1 MADFVKLSIFGTEFE
16 ITTRYTDLQPVGM
29 GAFGLVCSARDQLK
43 TRSVAIKKIMRP
55 FSASVLAK
63 RTYRELKL
71 LKDLQHENIIS
82 MSDVFVSPKEDIYF
96 VTELLGTDLYRLR
109 QSRPLEK
116 QFIQYFLY
124 QILRGLKYVHSAGVI
139 HRDLKP
145 SNIVINENCDLRICD
160 FGLARIQDPQMTGY
174 VSTRYYRAPEIMLT
188 WQKYDVAV
196 DIWSAGCI
204 LAEMFEGTPLFP
216 GKDHVHQFSIITEL
230 LGTPPDDV
238 IQTIGSENTLRFV
251 QSLPRREPV
260 SFKTRFPDI
269 EPLAVDLLEKMLVFD
284 PRKRITAS
292 EALAHPYLETY
303 HDEAD
308 EPEAAKKFD
317 WSFNDADLP
326 VEEWKVMM
334 YNEILDFLHVFD
346 GDAPEDE
353 SQAAT
358 ESNIDPLSAASSTD
372 TQATANSTEE
382 SSKAT
387 VDRIIQLENSVVS
400 SQQNLNDLVDIL
412 SIAKSGNVETTFV
425 ATNSLGRIFAAL
437 WKQGLL
443 KRQKEKTPAAAAAST
458 AVVSEWLRS
467 NYNEYLGVLKAQL
480 KHSEAAIQVG
490 ALKLLMQ
497 AVSHEGENA
506 SQSTGSYEFP
516 NSLYLNILELVL
528 DSTEASDQLLRSLA
542 DSYLNLYDDL
552 RYYFFRDVAKIASPD
567 YDPFKTGGRS
577 GARTKSLVEET
588 ESFVS
593 NTFAVMGM
601 VRVVP
606 TAKEYTAFW
615 VNSVAPSGDY
625 SSVSNAAA
633 HRKAF
638 SEAWIAFLRQ
648 PLSAE
653 IYKQVLL
660 SMHRR
665 IIPHMV
671 DATGLMDFLSTAY
684 DSGGSISLLA
694 LNGLFTLISE
704 YNLNYPQFYEKLY
717 ALFDRNLLHVKYRA
731 RFFRLFELF
740 LGSSHLP
747 AYLVA
752 AFIKRMARLAVSAT
766 PSGAVTVIPVIYNLL
781 KAHPSCMVLIH
792 RMPGGYEDGGEESVS
807 AENDMYLANEAD
819 PAKCNAL
826 SSSLWELET
835 LQHHYYPNIATL
847 ANIFGEPF
855 HKPKFLLED
864 FLDHTYATFFDGDT
878 VRTPKKAPALAVQP
892 PVALLRTGDAI
903 SDFLVL

>member
-71 LKDLQHENIIS
+71 LKDLRHENIIS
-82 MSDVFVSPKEDIYF
+82 MSDVFVSPREDIYF

-124 QILRGLKYVHSAGVI
+124 QILRGLKFVHSAGVI

-284 PRKRITAS
+284 PRKRITAT

-308 EPEAAKKFD
+308 EPEAASKFD

-346 GDAPEDE
+346 DGSSSPLASEE
-353 SQAAT
+353 HQQ
-358 ESNIDPLSAASSTD
+358 SNIDPLSAAS
-372 TQATANSTEE
+372 
-382 SSKAT
+382 
-387 VDRIIQLENSVVS
+387 
-400 SQQNLNDLVDIL
+400 
-412 SIAKSGNVETTFV
+412 TT
-425 ATNSLGRIFAAL
+425 G
-437 WKQGLL
+437 
-443 KRQKEKTPAAAAAST
+443 
-458 AVVSEWLRS
+458 
-467 NYNEYLGVLKAQL
+467 
-480 KHSEAAIQVG
+480 SEATTT
-490 ALKLLMQ
+490 
-497 AVSHEGENA
+497 
-506 SQSTGSYEFP
+506 STGNE
-516 NSLYLNILELVL
+516 
-528 DSTEASDQLLRSLA
+528 
-542 DSYLNLYDDL
+542 
-552 RYYFFRDVAKIASPD
+552 
-567 YDPFKTGGRS
+567 
-577 GARTKSLVEET
+577 
-588 ESFVS
+588 
-593 NTFAVMGM
+593 
-601 VRVVP
+601 
-606 TAKEYTAFW
+606 
-615 VNSVAPSGDY
+615 
-625 SSVSNAAA
+625 
-633 HRKAF
+633 
-638 SEAWIAFLRQ
+638 
-648 PLSAE
+648 
-653 IYKQVLL
+653 
-660 SMHRR
+660 
-665 IIPHMV
+665 
-671 DATGLMDFLSTAY
+671 
-684 DSGGSISLLA
+684 
-694 LNGLFTLISE
+694 
-704 YNLNYPQFYEKLY
+704 
-717 ALFDRNLLHVKYRA
+717 
-731 RFFRLFELF
+731 
-740 LGSSHLP
+740 GSSL
-747 AYLVA
+747 
-752 AFIKRMARLAVSAT
+752 T
-766 PSGAVTVIPVIYNLL
+766 SGTV
-781 KAHPSCMVLIH
+781 
-792 RMPGGYEDGGEESVS
+792 
-807 AENDMYLANEAD
+807 
-819 PAKCNAL
+819 
-826 SSSLWELET
+826 
-835 LQHHYYPNIATL
+835 
-847 ANIFGEPF
+847 
-855 HKPKFLLED
+855 
-864 FLDHTYATFFDGDT
+864 
-878 VRTPKKAPALAVQP
+878 
-892 PVALLRTGDAI
+892 
-903 SDFLVL
+903 